1 MILLI
6 AYDITRIS
14 FIFAAGST
22 LKSICITDNLSGKI
36 INKLILES
44 IRTTGIYTAVFFLFS
59 LTGHIPSLSPSWF
72 LSYLF
77 HVLIL
82 SLMSVILWKMRL
94 WPAGDSK
101 LFFVCGL
108 LPPLLMPEILN
119 FPFMLSFSLLL
130 NILLPAAAVFIAEAA
145 ADLYRQI
152 AGNKFRPELFMQH
165 KNVSDFFSCFLVF
178 FLARYIRTMLMSFIK
193 LDNYVFFA
201 LMIFIYPV
209 ISRLLK
215 NIRISLFLLLLLFL
229 MFIFTVSSHELVY
242 SAFISI
248 GLSLPFIVLRKLME
262 ILMQNDSIMQLQ
274 PKYLREGVIIT
285 DRYKEIIKKA
295 YPEFFDG
302 VLYKIYP
309 DGLSIFQANMLSKL
323 IKEDNNR
330 TPGLVPLEVR
340 RGKPFAVWIT
350 AGLVLTLLINGE
362 NIAALCKKI
371 ILLISGLI

>member
-14 FIFAAGST
+14 FIFATGST
-22 LKSICITDNLSGKI
+22 LKSICKSDNHNGKI
-36 INKLILES
+36 INSLILE
-44 IRTTGIYTAVFFLFS
+44 ILKTTGIYTIVFFLFS
-59 LTGHIPSLSPSWF
+59 LTGGIPSLDPSWF
-72 LSYLF
+72 LSYLL
-77 HVLIL
+77 HILIL
-82 SLMSVILWKMRL
+82 SLMSAVLWKMRL

-101 LFFVCGL
+101 LFLVCGL
-108 LPPLLMPEILN
+108 LPPLLLPEILN
-119 FPFMLSFSLLL
+119 FPVSLSFSLLL
-130 NILLPAAAVFIAEAA
+130 NILLPASAVFLAEAVT
-145 ADLYRQI
+145 DLFRQT
-152 AGNKFRPELFMQH
+152 AEKKFSLELLFQH
-165 KNVSDFFSCFLVF
+165 KNVSDFISSFLVF
-178 FLARYIRTMLMSFIK
+178 FIARYIRIMLMSFIK

-201 LMIFIYPV
+201 LMIFIYPL
-209 ISRLLK
+209 ISGFLK
-215 NIRISLFLLLLLFL
+215 NIRISLFLILLMSVVFLFTKTP
-229 MFIFTVSSHELVY
+229 FDLVC
-242 SAFISI
+242 SALISI
-248 GLSLPFIVLRKLME
+248 GLSLPFIVLRKLLD
-262 ILMQNDSIMQLQ
+262 ILMKNDSVMPMW

-350 AGLVLTLLINGE
+350 AGLVLTLLTNGE